1 MLAGRWQYHEETLR
15 KKTWE
20 TLQILH
26 DALLEL
32 ISFEIDEF
40 GAEVHVMSVDCV
52 NFVIEEPRT
61 DPGPKWFDQKSYSAG
76 LKYEFALPL
85 YLQRVSR
92 SFSFFGFSM
101 H

>member
-1 MLAGRWQYHEETLR
+1 
-15 KKTWE
+15 
-20 TLQILH
+20 
-26 DALLEL
+26 
-32 ISFEIDEF
+32 
-40 GAEVHVMSVDCV
+40 MSVDCV

-92 SFSFFGFSM
+92 SSFLRFGFSM

>member
-1 MLAGRWQYHEETLR
+1 
-15 KKTWE
+15 
-20 TLQILH
+20 
-26 DALLEL
+26 
-32 ISFEIDEF
+32 
-40 GAEVHVMSVDCV
+40 MSVDCV

-92 SFSFFGFSM
+92 SSFLLFGFSM